1 MNIAVAKNVAS
12 PVLQLISTFHKHSFS
27 VSFPLAG
34 NFFFFDEPVLEFSQL
49 IVSVGYGCIL

>member
-34 NFFFFDEPVLEFSQL
+34 NFFYDEPVLEFSQL